1 MSTTTTTAAATATT
15 ACTNLYDSPNQ
26 DTTCAMPY
34 TGNHTDIMKKC
45 CGDAQI
51 VSYHNDCGIYCVAL
65 DQTVSDL
72 ADCLYEN
79 GAPWEAV
86 FCSVPKSVSSDVAS
100 KTKDAA
106 VPASAQ
112 ASVISGGDSDKDDDK
127 DKDSDK
133 DSDDKDSDDSDSTAS
148 GTASSAS
155 STSTGN
161 AAAGVVPQ
169 SSVSTLGLTIGALLF
184 SSMALGAFNI

>member
-1 MSTTTTTAAATATT
+1 MSTTTTTTAAATATT

-26 DTTCAMPY
+26 DTTCAMPF
-34 TGNHTDIMKKC
+34 TGNHTDIMKAC

-72 ADCLYEN
+72 ADCLYKN
-79 GAPWEAV
+79 GAPWESV

-112 ASVISGGDSDKDDDK
+112 ASVISGGDDNKDD

>member
-1 MSTTTTTAAATATT
+1 MSTTTTTAAATAAT

-34 TGNHTDIMKKC
+34 TGNHTDIMKAC

-72 ADCLYEN
+72 SDCLFKN
-79 GAPWEAV
+79 GAPWESV

-112 ASVISGGDSDKDDDK
+112 ASVISGDDDKDDDK
-127 DKDSDK
+127 DKDKDSDDKDK
-133 DSDDKDSDDSDSTAS
+133 DSDDKDSDSTSTAS
-148 GTASSAS
+148 SSS
-155 STSTGN
+155 SSETGN

>member
-72 ADCLYEN
+72 ADCLWDN

-133 DSDDKDSDDSDSTAS
+133 DSNDKDSDSDSTAS